1 MKHQTR
7 LTLRA
12 IVGLLTLGG
21 LTFFPASSGLL
32 GDEAK
37 EFADNAADNALEF
50 VKVKFWGDTAYD
62 SVSPKADSS
71 EFITPTFPPEVE
83 FQSVSPLAKVNLFSD
98 SSRGIKERNTLFENL
113 EFSSLFRTSFSAQSG
128 VQIAP
133 LGADFQSI
141 SLLSNPEIESKSQS
155 SSAHINNDFNFIGDI
170 LADLEKLNS
179 NSDSSTE
186 ATASGISSE
195 NLKTPTSLSALDDL
209 QISEDFIPKNTI
221 PVMYTSEEITVAESS
236 TELEALQEIP
246 ESSFGLLTFSTIL
259 FGLVLIR
266 RANASTRRCC
276 IKTMSSLLLGAVI

>member
-71 EFITPTFPPEVE
+71 EFITP
-83 FQSVSPLAKVNLFSD
+83 VSPSAKVND
-98 SSRGIKERNTLFENL
+98 SSRIITDRNPLFKKR
-113 EFSSLFRTSFSAQSG
+113 EFSSFSRTSFSAQSG
-128 VQIAP
+128 VQTAP
-133 LGADFQSI
+133 LGADFQLI
-141 SLLSNPEIESKSQS
+141 SLLSNPEEIKSKSQS
-155 SSAHINNDFNFIGDI
+155 SSAPINTDVIRDI

-195 NLKTPTSLSALDDL
+195 NLKTPSLSDLDDL

-221 PVMYTSEEITVAESS
+221 PVIHTSEEITVAESS

-276 IKTMSSLLLGAVI
+276 IKTMSSLL

>member
-113 EFSSLFRTSFSAQSG
+113 EFSSLFRTSFPQSG
-128 VQIAP
+128 VQTAP
-133 LGADFQSI
+133 LGADFQLI
-141 SLLSNPEIESKSQS
+141 SLLSNPEEIKSKSQS
-155 SSAHINNDFNFIGDI
+155 SSAPINTDVIRDI
-170 LADLEKLNS
+170 LAARETLNS

-186 ATASGISSE
+186 ATESGISSE
-195 NLKTPTSLSALDDL
+195 NLKTPSLSDLDDL

-221 PVMYTSEEITVAESS
+221 PVIHTSEEITVAESS

-246 ESSFGLLTFSTIL
+246 ESSFGLLTFSTTL

-266 RANASTRRCC
+266 RAKASTRRCC
-276 IKTMSSLLLGAVI
+276 IKTMSSLL